1 MASAMKGAEESVDAL
16 RQGGAR
22 RAGSRPRALIA
33 RQRGCAAALA
43 AVAGLAG
50 CHAAVLNARGPVGHA
65 DATILVDSLAIMLA
79 IVVPTILATLGFA
92 WWYRAGNARARHLP
106 EWSHSGRVELV
117 VWAIPAMVI
126 ILLGGVSWIGS
137 HELDP
142 ARPLKGPGPALDIQ
156 VVSLDWKWL
165 FIYPKEGVA
174 SVNELVV
181 PAGVPLHFSL
191 TSASVMNSFFV
202 PELGS
207 MIYTMNGMV
216 TQLNL
221 MADAP
226 GTFQGRSAHYSGDG
240 FSDMH
245 FQVRALTAAQFAAWI
260 DAARG
265 SAAELDRATYEALQ
279 VPAANAAPVIFGR
292 VAPELFRD
300 VATQVIAPAPGPAAQ
315 VAAALA
321 GNGGPR

>member
-1 MASAMKGAEESVDAL
+1 MDAVRQCSAENAGLQRAGAIARVSRTASALAA
-16 RQGGAR
+16 
-22 RAGSRPRALIA
+22 
-33 RQRGCAAALA
+33 AAALA
-43 AVAGLAG
+43 G
-50 CHAAVLNARGPVGHA
+50 CRAAVLDARGPVGHA
-65 DATILVDSLAIMLA
+65 DTTILIDSLAIMLA
-79 IVVPTILATLGFA
+79 IVVPTILATLGCA

-106 EWSHSGRVELV
+106 QWSHSGRIELV

-142 ARPLKGPGPALDIQ
+142 ARPLKGAQPALDIQ

-165 FIYPKEGVA
+165 FIYPGAGVA

-216 TQLNL
+216 TELNL

-245 FQVRALTAAQFAAWI
+245 FEVRALAAQEFSAWV
-260 DAARG
+260 AEARR
-265 SAAELDRATYEALQ
+265 SAAELDVRTYEALEQ
-279 VPAANAAPVIFGR
+279 PAGNAAPSVFGR
-292 VAPELFRD
+292 VAPRLFED
-300 VATQVIAPAPGPAAQ
+300 VAAQVIPPAPGPGAAG
-315 VAAALA
+315 AAAVT
-321 GNGGPR
+321 GGGAR

>member
-1 MASAMKGAEESVDAL
+1 
-16 RQGGAR
+16 
-22 RAGSRPRALIA
+22 
-33 RQRGCAAALA
+33 
-43 AVAGLAG
+43 
-50 CHAAVLNARGPVGHA
+50 VLDARGPVGHA
-65 DATILVDSLAIMLA
+65 DTTILIDSLAIMLA
-79 IVVPTILATLGFA
+79 IVVPTILATFAFA
-92 WWYRAGNARARHLP
+92 WWYRSGNARARHLP
-106 EWSHSGRVELV
+106 EWSHSGRIELV

-142 ARPLKGPGPALDIQ
+142 ARPLKGQSPALDIQ

-165 FIYPKEGVA
+165 FIYPQQGVA
-174 SVNELVV
+174 SVNELIV

-216 TQLNL
+216 TELNL

-245 FQVRALTAAQFAAWI
+245 FEVRALAAPEFPAWVI
-260 DAARG
+260 EAQR
-265 SAAELDRATYEALQ
+265 SAAELDVRAYEALE
-279 VPAANAAPVIFGR
+279 VPAGNVGPRVFGR
-292 VAPELFRD
+292 VAPGLFKD
-300 VATQVIAPAPGPAAQ
+300 IATQVIAPAPGPGPDL
-315 VAAALA
+315 AAASA
-321 GNGGPR
+321 GTP

>member
-1 MASAMKGAEESVDAL
+1 VDAVSKC
-16 RQGGAR
+16 GAR
-22 RAGSRPRALIA
+22 RAGSQRASALG
-33 RQRGCAAALA
+33 RLSRSVTGCAGAAA
-43 AVAGLAG
+43 LAG
-50 CHAAVLNARGPVGHA
+50 CHAAVLDARGPVGHA
-65 DATILVDSLAIMLA
+65 DTTILIDSLAIMLA

-106 EWSHSGRVELV
+106 EWSHSGRIELV

-142 ARPLKGPGPALDIQ
+142 ARPLAGKAPALDIQ

-165 FIYPKEGVA
+165 FIYPEAGVA

-216 TQLNL
+216 TELNL

-245 FQVRALTAAQFAAWI
+245 FEVRALAAQEFPAWV
-260 DAARG
+260 AEARR
-265 SAAELDRATYEALQ
+265 SAAELDVRSYEALEL
-279 VPAANAAPVIFGR
+279 PEGNAAPIIFGR
-292 VAPELFRD
+292 VAPGLFRD
-300 VATQVIAPAPGPAAQ
+300 VATQVIAPAPGPGAPS
-315 VAAALA
+315 VAARTPGSL
-321 GNGGPR
+321 R

>member
-1 MASAMKGAEESVDAL
+1 VDAV
-16 RQGGAR
+16 RQVGAR
-22 RAGSRPRALIA
+22 SAGSGRAAGIGRLRRA
-33 RQRGCAAALA
+33 VTVLTAAA
-43 AVAGLAG
+43 GLGG
-50 CHAAVLNARGPVGHA
+50 CHAAVLEARGPVGRA
-65 DATILVDSLAIMLA
+65 DTTILIDSLAIMLA
-79 IVVPTILATLGFA
+79 IVVPTILATLAFA

-142 ARPLKGPGPALDIQ
+142 ARPLKAQAPPLDIQ

-165 FIYPKEGVA
+165 FIYPQQGVA
-174 SVNELVV
+174 SINELVV

-216 TQLNL
+216 TELNL

-226 GTFQGRSAHYSGDG
+226 GTLQGRSAHYSGDG

-245 FQVRALTAAQFAAWI
+245 FEVRAVAAQEFPAWV
-260 DAARG
+260 AHARG
-265 SAAELDRATYEALQ
+265 SAAGLDVSTYQALEMQ
-279 VPAANAAPVIFGR
+279 AGNAAPLIFGR
-292 VAPELFRD
+292 VAPGLFRD
-300 VATQVIAPAPGPAAQ
+300 IATQVIAPAPGPGPQLAQ
-315 VAAALA
+315 SA
-321 GNGGPR
+321 GADGGAR

>member
-1 MASAMKGAEESVDAL
+1 VTVL
-16 RQGGAR
+16 
-22 RAGSRPRALIA
+22 
-33 RQRGCAAALA
+33 AAAA
-43 AVAGLAG
+43 ALAG
-50 CHAAVLNARGPVGHA
+50 CHAAVLEARGPVGHA
-65 DATILVDSLAIMLA
+65 DGTILVDSLAIMLA

-92 WWYRAGNARARHLP
+92 FWYRAGNPRARHLP

-142 ARPLKGPGPALDIQ
+142 ARPLKGAGPALDIQ

-216 TQLNL
+216 TELNL

-245 FQVRALTAAQFAAWI
+245 VEVRAVAVQDFAAWV
-260 DAARG
+260 ARARLSTAG
-265 SAAELDRATYEALQ
+265 LDRGTYEALEF
-279 VPAANAAPVIFGR
+279 PAANAAPVLFGR
-292 VAPELFRD
+292 VAPGLFHD
-300 VATQVIAPAPGPAAQ
+300 VATQVIAPAPGPGAQ
-315 VAAALA
+315 VADAA
-321 GNGGPR
+321 GSGGVR

>member
-1 MASAMKGAEESVDAL
+1 VDAV
-16 RQGGAR
+16 RQVGAR
-22 RAGSRPRALIA
+22 STGSGRAAGIRRL
-33 RQRGCAAALA
+33 RGAVLA
-43 AVAGLAG
+43 ATAGLGG
-50 CHAAVLNARGPVGHA
+50 CHVAVLDARGPVGRA
-65 DATILVDSLAIMLA
+65 DATILIDSLAIMLA
-79 IVVPTILATLGFA
+79 IVVPTILATLAFA
-92 WWYRAGNARARHLP
+92 WWYRAGNTRARHLP
-106 EWSHSGRVELV
+106 QWSHSGRIELV

-142 ARPLKGPGPALDIQ
+142 ARPLKAQVPRLEIQ

-165 FIYPKEGVA
+165 FIYPQQGVA
-174 SVNELVV
+174 SINELVV

-216 TQLNL
+216 TELNL

-226 GTFQGRSAHYSGDG
+226 GTLQGRSAHYSGDG

-245 FQVRALTAAQFAAWI
+245 FEVRAVAAQEFPAWVS
-260 DAARG
+260 DARG
-265 SAAELDRATYEALQ
+265 SAAELDIRTYQALEM
-279 VPAANAAPVIFGR
+279 PAGNAAPTIFGR
-292 VAPELFRD
+292 VAPGLFRD
-300 VATQVIAPAPGPAAQ
+300 IAAQVIAPAPGPGPQIAES
-315 VAAALA
+315 A
-321 GNGGPR
+321 GAGGGAR

>member
-1 MASAMKGAEESVDAL
+1 ML
-16 RQGGAR
+16 R
-22 RAGSRPRALIA
+22 P
-33 RQRGCAAALA
+33 CAAAGALA
-43 AVAGLAG
+43 AMAGLAG
-50 CHAAVLNARGPVGHA
+50 CRAAVLNARGPVGHA
-65 DATILVDSLAIMLA
+65 DTTILIDSVAIMLA
-79 IVVPTILATLGFA
+79 IVVPTILATFAFA
-92 WWYRAGNARARHLP
+92 WWYRAGNAKARHLP
-106 EWSHSGRVELV
+106 EWSHSGRIELV

-142 ARPLKGPGPALDIQ
+142 ARPLKADVPPLDIQ

-165 FIYPKEGVA
+165 FIYPQQGVA
-174 SVNELVV
+174 SVNELIV

-245 FQVRALTAAQFAAWI
+245 FEVRALDGADFGAWV
-260 DAARG
+260 AEARR
-265 SAAELDRATYEALQ
+265 SAADLDVRTYEALE
-279 VPAANAAPVIFGR
+279 VPAGNAAPMVFGR
-292 VAPELFRD
+292 VAASLFQD
-300 VATQVIAPAPGPAAQ
+300 IATQRIAPAPGPGPD
-315 VAAALA
+315 VAYATGAP
-321 GNGGPR
+321 GDNP

>member
-1 MASAMKGAEESVDAL
+1 VDAVM
-16 RQGGAR
+16 QNGTHSS
-22 RAGSRPRALIA
+22 GSRG
-33 RQRGCAAALA
+33 RGAITRLCCCFTALA
-43 AVAGLAG
+43 ALAG
-50 CHAAVLNARGPVGHA
+50 CHAAVLEARGPVGHA
-65 DATILVDSLAIMLA
+65 DTTILIDSVVIMLA

-92 WWYRAGNARARHLP
+92 FWYRAGNTRARHLP
-106 EWSHSGRVELV
+106 EWSHSGRIELV
-117 VWAIPAMVI
+117 VWAIPALVI

-142 ARPLKGPGPALDIQ
+142 ARPLKGDGPALDIQ

-181 PAGVPLHFSL
+181 PCGVPLHFSL

-216 TQLNL
+216 TELNL

-226 GTFQGRSAHYSGDG
+226 GTLQGRSAHYSGDG

-245 FQVRALTAAQFAAWI
+245 FQVRALAAPQFRAWVAA
-260 DAARG
+260 AHL
-265 SAAELDRATYEALQ
+265 SAAELDLRTYRALEL
-279 VPAANAAPVIFGR
+279 PAANAAPVVFGR
-292 VAPELFRD
+292 VAPGLFRD
-300 VATQVIAPAPGPAAQ
+300 IATQVIAPAPGPGAT
-315 VAAALA
+315 LA
-321 GNGGPR
+321 RDAGGGSAR

>member
-1 MASAMKGAEESVDAL
+1 MALPG
-16 RQGGAR
+16 
-22 RAGSRPRALIA
+22 
-33 RQRGCAAALA
+33 A
-43 AVAGLAG
+43 AVALAG
-50 CHAAVLNARGPVGHA
+50 CHAAVLDARGPVGHA
-65 DATILVDSLAIMLA
+65 DGTILIDSLAIMLA

-92 WWYRAGNARARHLP
+92 FWYRAGNVKARHLP
-106 EWSHSGRVELV
+106 EWSHSGRIELV

-142 ARPLKGPGPALDIQ
+142 ARPLKGAGPALDIQ

-165 FIYPKEGVA
+165 FIYPQEGVA
-174 SVNELVV
+174 SVNALVV

-216 TQLNL
+216 TELNL

-245 FQVRALTAAQFAAWI
+245 FEVRALPAQDFSAWVA
-260 DAARG
+260 AARL
-265 SAAELDRATYEALQ
+265 STAELDRGSYEALEL
-279 VPAANAAPVIFGR
+279 PAANAAPRLFGR
-292 VAPELFRD
+292 VAPGLFHD
-300 VATQVIAPAPGPAAQ
+300 VAAQVIAPAPGPGTRVADAAS
-315 VAAALA
+315 
-321 GNGGPR
+321 GGGAP

>member
-1 MASAMKGAEESVDAL
+1 
-16 RQGGAR
+16 
-22 RAGSRPRALIA
+22 
-33 RQRGCAAALA
+33 
-43 AVAGLAG
+43 
-50 CHAAVLNARGPVGHA
+50 VLDTRGPVGHA
-65 DATILVDSLAIMLA
+65 DKTILIDSLAIMLA

-92 WWYRAGNARARHLP
+92 FWYRAGNPRARHLP
-106 EWSHSGRVELV
+106 EWSHSGRIELV

-142 ARPLKGPGPALDIQ
+142 ARPLAGEGTLDIQ

-165 FIYPKEGVA
+165 FIYPREGVA

-191 TSASVMNSFFV
+191 TSSSVMNSFFV

-216 TQLNL
+216 TELNL
-221 MADAP
+221 KADAA
-226 GTFQGRSAHYSGDG
+226 GSFQGRSAHYSGDG

-245 FQVRALTAAQFAAWI
+245 FEVRALAAPQFSAWV
-260 DAARG
+260 AEARR
-265 SAAELDRATYEALQ
+265 SLAELDVRTYEALEL
-279 VPAANAAPVIFGR
+279 PAGNAAPQLFGR
-292 VAPELFRD
+292 VAPGLFRD
-300 VATQVIAPAPGPAAQ
+300 VATQVIPPAPGPDAPA
-315 VAAALA
+315 VLA
-321 GNGGPR
+321 RGAGGSAR

>member
-1 MASAMKGAEESVDAL
+1 MACGPGAL
-16 RQGGAR
+16 
-22 RAGSRPRALIA
+22 
-33 RQRGCAAALA
+33 
-43 AVAGLAG
+43 AGLAG
-50 CHAAVLNARGPVGHA
+50 CRAAVLDARGPVGHA
-65 DATILVDSLAIMLA
+65 DTTILIDSLAIMLA
-79 IVVPTILATLGFA
+79 IVVPTILATFAFA
-92 WWYRAGNARARHLP
+92 WWYRAGNTRARHLP
-106 EWSHSGRVELV
+106 EWSHSGRIELV

-142 ARPLKGPGPALDIQ
+142 ARPLKSQSPALDIQ

-165 FIYPKEGVA
+165 FIYPGQGVA

-216 TQLNL
+216 TELNL

-245 FQVRALTAAQFAAWI
+245 FEVRALDAQAFPAWV
-260 DAARG
+260 AQAQR
-265 SAAELDRATYEALQ
+265 SAAELDVETYKALE
-279 VPAANAAPVIFGR
+279 VPAGNAAPLLFGR
-292 VAPELFRD
+292 VAPGLFLD
-300 VATQVIAPAPGPAAQ
+300 IATQVLAPAPGPGPD
-315 VAAALA
+315 VAHATGA
-321 GNGGPR
+321 GGGGP